1 MIVNFKHNIEDSN
14 QRPPTEPASDLIRT
28 DSKNVGRDL
37 SEKIAS
43 ELVDQNKLEADYKF
57 QLLNPDANLTNQVDD
72 GSIHKFASIQFNDI
86 VICEFCNKKVWKNLI
101 LILGFKK
108 FKPNLKWIFWLKFRR
123 QFVYILI
130 ISFNCL
136 FTKKENTN
144 LRMKFSHELLYINLN
159 QLIIKI
165 LISNPKYAPWIL

>member
-1 MIVNFKHNIEDSN
+1 MPLSEINVDCWNTSKGETQSTVHFTPIDELKASASTRLSHSHVISGHPGFDACLSVGSMIVNFKHNIEDSN

-108 FKPNLKWIFWLKFRR
+108 FKPNLK
-123 QFVYILI
+123 
-130 ISFNCL
+130 
-136 FTKKENTN
+136 
-144 LRMKFSHELLYINLN
+144 
-159 QLIIKI
+159 
-165 LISNPKYAPWIL
+165 